1 MAKSAT
7 DEFQNPLPQKVLAD
21 RVIYLSRNNFGEPST
36 KGFSGIVQIIDFG
49 YSVLGGD
56 LHYGPIQVEPFR
68 APEVILDAGW
78 TYSSD
83 IWNLGVMVR
92 ISTCTYSKDG
102 DYIANECDSY
112 GTCWRVELYSTQSTP
127 RSTSTMAELILLS

>member
-1 MAKSAT
+1 MMLESKDILAQSAT
-7 DEFQNPLPQKVLAD
+7 YEFQNPLPQKVLAD
-21 RVIYLSRNNFGEPST
+21 RVIYLSRNNFGEPSA

-102 DYIANECDSY
+102 EYNC
-112 GTCWRVELYSTQSTP
+112 
-127 RSTSTMAELILLS
+127 